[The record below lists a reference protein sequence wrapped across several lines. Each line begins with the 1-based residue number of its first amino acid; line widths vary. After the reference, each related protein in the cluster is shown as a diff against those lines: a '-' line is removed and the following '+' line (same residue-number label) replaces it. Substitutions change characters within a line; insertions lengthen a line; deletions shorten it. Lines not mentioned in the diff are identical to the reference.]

1 MFAKGAPATLYREIR
16 DAVGFKKRLEFLPFD
31 C

>member
-1 MFAKGAPATLYREIR
+1 MLCKGAPATLYRGVRE
-16 DAVGFKKRLEFLPFD
+16 AVGFKKRLDYLPFD